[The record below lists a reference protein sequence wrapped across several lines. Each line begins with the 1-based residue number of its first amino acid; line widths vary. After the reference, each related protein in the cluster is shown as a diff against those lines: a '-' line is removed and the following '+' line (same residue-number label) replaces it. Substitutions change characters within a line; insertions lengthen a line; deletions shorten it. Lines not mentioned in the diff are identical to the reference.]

1 MRLKERNQKELIK
14 VKVQTIPVEILVRIQ
29 TMCLEFQSIQNRI
42 KTLLIR
48 KVIDLLKTP
57 KLLENQILWRR
68 NRTLSINRIKT
79 LSWTKMN
86 PKQTKQNEIDLNN
99 QINDPKSF
107 ETLLISKEV

>member
-29 TMCLEFQSIQNRI
+29 TMCLEFQSTQNRI

-68 NRTLSINRIKT
+68 NKTLSINRIKT

-86 PKQTKQNEIDLNN
+86 PKQTRQNEIDLNN
-99 QINDPKSF
+99 QISDPKSF